1 MDMHDRIRQMIIEK
15 FVLRAK
21 IGRNMQ
27 GIIIPSFTKTLNVK
41 SKSIKDHE
49 VLICGAGT
57 AEVTVNRFR
66 HAVNLEQKT
75 YTCRAWQV
83 TGKPCN
89 HALAFIAKLS
99 RKVQMDEFVHRY
111 FSVDWF
117 KKTYACTFNPMTSKD
132 S

>member
-1 MDMHDRIRQMIIEK
+1 MIIEK

-21 IGRNMQ
+21 IGRNIQ
-27 GIIIPSFTKTLNVK
+27 GIIIPSFTKTLDVK

-83 TGKPCN
+83 TGKPCS
-89 HALAFIAKLS
+89 HALAFLAKLS
-99 RKVQMDEFVHRY
+99 RKVQMDEFVHEY
-111 FSVDWF
+111 FSVDRF
-117 KKTYACTFNPMTSKD
+117 RKTYAFTFNPMISKD